1 MAQKPPAANGRKA
14 GYRKQR
20 QARWAIA
27 FILAVL
33 NVPAF
38 AASAQT
44 YPERPIRLIV
54 PSPPGAS
61 LDSLGR
67 VVAAQLNAAY
77 RQQVIV
83 DNRPGAGNVIGTD
96 MIAKAPPDGY
106 TLGMIFTSHT
116 TNPSLLKT
124 PYDPVADFA
133 PITMITSAPLI
144 LIVPASSNIASVA
157 DLIAAGKARP
167 LNYGSA
173 GVGSGGH
180 LAGEMLR
187 SMTGIAATHVPYKG
201 AALAAID
208 VAGGQLAFQFASQIT
223 IQPLVTGKR
232 VRMLAVTSARRAAA
246 LPDVPAL
253 AESGLPGYEV
263 LNWFGVTAPGRT
275 PRELITKLNATLV
288 KALQLPAVRDKLTA
302 EGGEVVGNT
311 PAEFTDFLKRDIAR
325 WAQVIKAAGIKLE

>member
-133 PITMITSAPLI
+133 PITMIT
-144 LIVPASSNIASVA
+144 
-157 DLIAAGKARP
+157 
-167 LNYGSA
+167 
-173 GVGSGGH
+173 
-180 LAGEMLR
+180 
-187 SMTGIAATHVPYKG
+187 
-201 AALAAID
+201 
-208 VAGGQLAFQFASQIT
+208 
-223 IQPLVTGKR
+223 
-232 VRMLAVTSARRAAA
+232 
-246 LPDVPAL
+246 
-253 AESGLPGYEV
+253 
-263 LNWFGVTAPGRT
+263 
-275 PRELITKLNATLV
+275 
-288 KALQLPAVRDKLTA
+288 
-302 EGGEVVGNT
+302 
-311 PAEFTDFLKRDIAR
+311 
-325 WAQVIKAAGIKLE
+325 